1 MARVNGTTAFNDDG
15 IFGARSTDT
24 VPTIGLCSWGDKIMN
39 SEYFAA
45 VGKASP
51 PIVVSSAAA
60 AGLSLQEWVFVAT
73 LLYTVLQIGLLI
85 YNFVTRDRDEPNE

>member
-1 MARVNGTTAFNDDG
+1 MTG
-15 IFGARSTDT
+15 
-24 VPTIGLCSWGDKIMN
+24 
-39 SEYFAA
+39 EYFAA

-51 PIVVSSAAA
+51 PIAVSSAAA

-85 YNFVTRDRDEPNE
+85 YNFVTRDRDEPDE